1 MHKIGQILR
10 NFAIFSK
17 KSGFYGAK
25 PSRSRLWWAALRR
38 GRISSCSFFMALLL
52 LSVQP
57 GHALEPDS
65 PRNSPVVR
73 AVAKAMPGVVNIGTE
88 KMVQVRYTD
97 PFLSM
102 RGDLLDRFFSDF
114 FGPPPL
120 PGYRIGHSLGSGVIL
135 DPRGYILTNYH
146 VLERAS
152 RIAVILSD
160 ETRYDAR
167 IIAGDE
173 LTDLALIKI
182 DPERPLTALDF
193 AEDDDLLLGET
204 VIVLGNPFGLTHTV
218 SVGVLSAKNR
228 SAQYQ
233 GKELYRD
240 ILQTDAAVNPGSSGG
255 PLLNLDGNLIGVN
268 VAVYQEAQ
276 NIGFAI
282 PIKRVRA
289 LLGEWLSPQRLKNLW
304 LGYELGDGL
313 VISEVYEK
321 TPAAAKGLIAGD
333 VIVAVDGT
341 PVRTK
346 YDCNKAM
353 LNKELG
359 DIVRLTVMRGE
370 RRMDADLAF
379 EDRPKPS
386 GRDLAAR
393 RLGITFGDPG
403 TQQSPYPMG
412 LPVAQVEEGCP
423 AAQSGLRAGDWI
435 SRINSTEI
443 RTLDDAGAA
452 LQNVKTGDPVGL
464 VAVKLEEQGAFMVSQ
479 RTTLSMPAR

>member
-1 MHKIGQILR
+1 MLKKRLKTPKNAQISLKMLK
-10 NFAIFSK
+10 NAE
-17 KSGFYGAK
+17 KSAFIAF
-25 PSRSRLWWAALRR
+25 
-38 GRISSCSFFMALLL
+38 ILLL
-52 LSVQP
+52 AASA
-57 GHALEPDS
+57 GHGVEPDS
-65 PRNSPVVR
+65 PRNSPVVK

-173 LTDLALIKI
+173 FTDLALIKI
-182 DPERPLTALDF
+182 EPSRPLTALEF
-193 AEDDDLLLGET
+193 ADDDDLLLGET

-228 SAQYQ
+228 TAQYQ

-282 PIKRVRA
+282 PIKRVRD
-289 LLGEWLSPQRLKNLW
+289 LLGEWLSPERLKNLW
-304 LGYELGDGL
+304 LGFDIGDGL
-313 VISEVYEK
+313 TISEVYEK

-333 VIVAVDGT
+333 VITAVDGV

-346 YDCNKAM
+346 YECNKAM

-359 DIVRLTVMRGE
+359 DIVELTVTRGVKQIE
-370 RRMDADLAF
+370 ADLAF

-386 GRDLAAR
+386 GADLAAR
-393 RLGITFGDPG
+393 RLGVTFGDPG
-403 TQQSPYPMG
+403 SQQSPYPMG
-412 LPVAQVEEGCP
+412 LPVTQIEEDGP
-423 AAQSGLRAGDWI
+423 AAQAGLKPGDWV
-435 SRINSTEI
+435 SRINSSEI

-452 LQNVKTGDPVGL
+452 LQNVKTGDPVSL

-479 RTTLSMPAR
+479 RTTLNVAGR